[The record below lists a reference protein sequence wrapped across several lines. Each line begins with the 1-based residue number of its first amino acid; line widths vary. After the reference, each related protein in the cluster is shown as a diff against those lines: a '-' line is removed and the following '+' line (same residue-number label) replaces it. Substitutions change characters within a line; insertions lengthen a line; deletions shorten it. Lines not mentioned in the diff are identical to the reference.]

1 LSKRSHP
8 IVLLVPE
15 GFTPHRLVENIGACV
30 ARLGRRFAPQF
41 VSKEE
46 WTNTLRK
53 NSYDAALLT
62 DVSHLF
68 LDPVDYLE
76 GLQGAGLFD
85 WTEIVDA
92 DDIVTLR
99 EAQRLISLPEGANLE
114 LFSEITY
121 AQTVSRVFSALPVLG
136 LAITETMVLYGN
148 NVENTMSGSWDSPYE
163 NIEEL
168 IVWRP

>member
-1 LSKRSHP
+1 
-8 IVLLVPE
+8 
-15 GFTPHRLVENIGACV
+15 
-30 ARLGRRFAPQF
+30 
-41 VSKEE
+41 
-46 WTNTLRK
+46 
-53 NSYDAALLT
+53 
-62 DVSHLF
+62 
-68 LDPVDYLE
+68 
-76 GLQGAGLFD
+76 
-85 WTEIVDA
+85 
-92 DDIVTLR
+92 
-99 EAQRLISLPEGANLE
+99 

>member
-1 LSKRSHP
+1 
-8 IVLLVPE
+8 
-15 GFTPHRLVENIGACV
+15 V

-53 NSYDAALLT
+53 NAYDAALLT